1 MEYSVA
7 IRTLGKARDNYQ
19 RLLNSLMKQT
29 ILPSRII
36 VYIAEG
42 YDLPVETIGVE
53 QYVYVKK
60 GMVAQRAL
68 QYKEIDTEYILFL
81 DDDVELSSHSVECLY
96 SALEKYSADVISP
109 DLFPNHQRPF
119 STKLQMFVSGRMVPR
134 RDDGRWAYKI
144 LRTGGFSYNNNPRKN
159 VYESQTNAGPC
170 FFCKKETFLNIH
182 FDQEL
187 WLDLVPY
194 ALGDDQAMFY
204 KMHILKYKVLTIY
217 NSGIV
222 HLDAGTTLQSYD
234 KERMLAYSDLR
245 FKIIFWYRFIYKVER
260 NFFKRITSVICFS
273 YALLVAYLIAFLKCE
288 WKILHARYEAM
299 QDAVNYIR
307 SAAFKKIDPII

>member
-7 IRTLGKARDNYQ
+7 IRTLGKAGDNYQ

-109 DLFPNHQRPF
+109 DLFPNHQRSF

-204 KMHILKYKVLTIY
+204 KMHILKYKVLTI
-217 NSGIV
+217 S
-222 HLDAGTTLQSYD
+222 
-234 KERMLAYSDLR
+234 
-245 FKIIFWYRFIYKVER
+245 
-260 NFFKRITSVICFS
+260 
-273 YALLVAYLIAFLKCE
+273 LILSN
-288 WKILHARYEAM
+288 
-299 QDAVNYIR
+299 V
-307 SAAFKKIDPII
+307 